1 MINDDL
7 YEDEVMRD
15 VWERKAHVSA
25 NYGDW
30 EKYRQSATDHRIYSG
45 NTPNQVYKSG
55 GTINGTAGISAGW

>member
-25 NYGDW
+25 KYGDW
-30 EKYRQSATDHRIYSG
+30 EEYRQRAAENPVYSSA
-45 NTPNQVYKSG
+45 NP
-55 GTINGTAGISAGW
+55 TAPPACAP